1 MSIKLEHLGQS
12 GLFLELNGLNIL
24 VDPYLS
30 NSVEELDA
38 PDLIRQIKIPYSPE
52 ELTNIDWVLIT
63 HDHIDHCDPFTIPK
77 LAKASQNSK
86 FIGPEPV
93 RKILGKWGIN
103 SERIFSASFKKR
115 KLGKDVSLIS
125 VPSAHPK
132 LKIGNDGMP
141 IVTGWILT
149 IKDKKIYIAGDTSLY
164 DELFDYLKKQYEI
177 DLGILP
183 VNEDN
188 YFRRKRGI
196 IGNMSIREAFGLAK
210 ELRIKKVFPA
220 HWDLFSINSALPEE
234 IEAIYNGYEWP
245 FELIWD
251 LSKYE

>member
-1 MSIKLEHLGQS
+1 MLLK
-12 GLFLELNGLNIL
+12 LNGLNIL
-24 VDPYLS
+24 IDPYLS
-30 NSVEELDA
+30 NSVEELDS
-38 PDLIRQIKIPYSPE
+38 PDLIRQIKIPYPPE

-77 LAKASQNSK
+77 LAKASPNSK

-103 SERIFSASFKKR
+103 SERIFSSPLR
-115 KLGKDVSLIS
+115 YTQLGSDVSLIS
-125 VPSAHPK
+125 VPSAHPT
-132 LKIGNDGMP
+132 LKKGKDGMP

-149 IKDKKIYIAGDTSLY
+149 IKDIKVYIAGDTSL
-164 DELFDYLKKQYEI
+164 FDGLIDFLKKQSGI
-177 DLGILP
+177 DIGILP

-188 YFRRKRGI
+188 YFRRRRGI

-210 ELRIKKVFPA
+210 EVGIKKVFPA
-220 HWDLFSINSALPEE
+220 HWDLFCVNSALPEE

-245 FELIWD
+245 FELVWD
-251 LSKYE
+251 LSEYES